1 MLHYVR
7 GERESGVPFQPA
19 SYRFTSEHGRKSE
32 RSFDCLHEISF
43 FTKDKPLALC
53 HGEILTRLG
62 IRPQARPVSF
72 VSRKTSEGDQ
82 APGNIIRAFVR
93 KEIPDEMASAARNDV
108 PPVFCVLFERVSLE
122 RIDLVADDASDC
134 HFVLHFECMCL
145 ICQL

>member
-62 IRPQARPVSF
+62 IRAQACPVGF
-72 VSRKTSEGDQ
+72 VCRKAIEGDQ
-82 APGNIIRAFVR
+82 GPGDIIRALVR
-93 KEIPDEMASAARNDV
+93 KEISNETASASWDDPA
-108 PPVFCVLFERVSLE
+108 PVFRILFKSFSLE
-122 RIDLVADDASDC
+122 RIYLVSDDAGS
-134 HFVLHFECMCL
+134 HHVSSVHQRF
-145 ICQL
+145 